1 MMKQTLLLAFL
12 LNLLSLNGFSQCD
25 TNKINLENDR
35 ILELCYE
42 KPKEALKACEKVIVQ
57 SQECAFYPGEVRA
70 LIRMGICYDVLS
82 KPDQAISYYQKA
94 RTVAQKNNYLKGIA
108 SCENNLGLIY
118 WRLNDLKRAIHS
130 FHEAKLAFEKMEDNL
145 NVATVMNNLGLIY
158 EELDQEKM
166 ALYWYRR
173 SVSNYRKEKNA
184 DQVLDVYSNMG
195 NIWTYMGSYD
205 SCIYYSE
212 LAIKGYRKTKNKYG
226 LSISLSN
233 LATALGD
240 KKEYDKAE
248 SAFRESAAIAKEL
261 GNEYSYV
268 STLINW
274 SNCYRKQKRFAEQEK
289 LLQEA
294 LPIAEKLNAPEQL
307 YKISEALG
315 FVALRKGDSKA
326 AGKYWAMFMKYNS
339 RYTKELQDKTI
350 SKTNALYEIKSEK
363 QQTELYRKKKDIE
376 LKEQQIARR
385 SENIFWIALVSV
397 LFLAILSIIF
407 YFRKRNLQKELV
419 SQQLVFQATN
429 EERKRIS
436 YDLHDLVGSQLSFV
450 VNNLELLSFGDK
462 ANERINKT
470 FLMSQEAMSSLRD
483 TVWALHSE
491 SMSSKVLVDRMKNVA
506 KKWLEDN
513 SIQVKFTAQLPDS
526 DSGAIGLDPGVSL
539 HVMRIF
545 QEGISNIYK
554 HANTRKVEINLKEEG
569 EYFVLSVEDFGIGF
583 DPAIKPEFHYG
594 LKSIEQR
601 AEKIGAVYSIRKS
614 ETHSGMVL
622 TLRWKKNSTIA

>member
-1 MMKQTLLLAFL
+1 MNRLLLLVLL
-12 LNLLSLNGFSQCD
+12 LNLSFFKGFSQCD
-25 TNKINLENDR
+25 TNKINSENDR

-42 KPKEALKACEKVIVQ
+42 NPREALKACEKVIVQ

-82 KPDQAISYYQKA
+82 KPDRAISYYQKA
-94 RTVAQKNNYLKGIA
+94 RAVAEKNKYLKGVA

-118 WRLNDLKRAIHS
+118 WRLNDLKRAIYS

-158 EELDQEKM
+158 EELDQEKI

-173 SVSNYRKEKNA
+173 SVSIYRKEKNA
-184 DQVLDVYSNMG
+184 DQLLDVYSNLG
-195 NIWTYMGSYD
+195 NIWTYMGNYD
-205 SCIYYSE
+205 SCVYYSE
-212 LAIKGYRKTKNKYG
+212 KAIQGYRKTKNKYG

-240 KKEYDKAE
+240 KKDFKGAE
-248 SAFRESAAIAKEL
+248 TAFAESAAIAKEL

-274 SNCYRKQKRFAEQEK
+274 SNCYRKQKRYAEQEK
-289 LLQEA
+289 LLLEA
-294 LPIAEKLNAPEQL
+294 FPIAEKLDAPEQL
-307 YKISEALG
+307 YKISEAMG
-315 FVALRKGDSKA
+315 FLALRKGDTKA
-326 AGKYWAMFMKYNS
+326 ASKYWAMFIKNNAK
-339 RYTKELQDKTI
+339 YTKEVQDKTI

-363 QQTELYRKKKDIE
+363 QQAELYRKKKDIE

-385 SENIFWIALVSV
+385 SENMFWIALVSV

-407 YFRKRNLQKELV
+407 YFRKRSLQKELV

-450 VNNLELLSFGDK
+450 VNNLELLSFSNNG
-462 ANERINKT
+462 NERINKT

-513 SIQVKFTAQLPDS
+513 AISVTFTTRIGDS
-526 DSGAIGLDPGVSL
+526 DPTAIGLDPGVSL

-554 HANTRKVEINLKEEG
+554 HSKAEKVAITLEEEG
-569 EYFVLSVEDFGIGF
+569 EYLVLFVEDFGIGF

-601 AEKIGAVYSIRKS
+601 AEKIGASYTIRQS
-614 ETHSGMVL
+614 TVHSGMIL